1 MGRYKLYHWRRNNLQ
16 KNNLDII
23 PSGCFMSVM
32 AIDTYKNRGRQRYSN
47 KIHPFYNCHKVMFY
61 SAVNDTVCWNSWEH
75 LTLVES
81 RVLEDFLLPRFL
93 EKVEGREGNVRVHT
107 DLGVDTAFVE
117 SLQWAVLITE
127 RAHEDFSGLANFLA

>member
-1 MGRYKLYHWRRNNLQ
+1 
-16 KNNLDII
+16 
-23 PSGCFMSVM
+23 
-32 AIDTYKNRGRQRYSN
+32 
-47 KIHPFYNCHKVMFY
+47 MFY
-61 SAVNDTVCWNSWEH
+61 SVVNDTVCWNSWEH

-81 RVLEDFLLPRFL
+81 SFLEDFLLPTFL
-93 EKVEGREGNVRVHT
+93 GKVEGREGNVRVHT